1 MLVCTDY
8 RLEYKVDSIEDPQ
21 NREGRKAKGKRR
33 KKGSKVGKTMSFKER
48 KVELKSGS
56 VETELESMEKKIDH
70 M

>member
-33 KKGSKVGKTMSFKER
+33 KKINKKKGKITNFINKCVCHTHENI
-48 KVELKSGS
+48 
-56 VETELESMEKKIDH
+56 ET
-70 M
+70 